1 MKNIIAAISA
11 GLLLFGATS
20 CSQEDVMNPS
30 QGDGSVNIT
39 VTLPGDMGT
48 RAFADGK
55 TARDLDIAV
64 YDASGKFISQ
74 PDPVTFAEGSLTATV
89 SLNLARGV
97 AYKIAFFAHDK
108 ASGGYAFDAENNT
121 VTANYSAM
129 GEKYNTDVFDCF
141 FALYETEKVTGPV
154 KANVTLKRPVAQIN
168 WGTADLKAAAVT
180 AGDAYG
186 KNEDGEAAR
195 LHTRIS
201 MSAYATFDMLTGD
214 VTGSATNV
222 TFPYLARPSKDESF
236 PVKPET
242 YKYVSMQYVLVPK
255 DAETVDMTFEAAN
268 SASATAPLKS
278 LTLSNVPVQA
288 NYRTNIFGKLLTS
301 ATDINVNKDP
311 NFGDNINVPADA
323 VEYTPDT
330 DLSQGGDIK
339 ISATLTDGITIPAG
353 LTQPLNLYVNAAVPT
368 ITMPMSNN
376 AKAIKIVVAK
386 DVAYPEVK
394 FPRGAEIDGFSLVGD
409 PASTEL
415 AKGFIFMV
423 GSSSIADCPKTLR
436 NFTLDGV
443 KFDGVGFIPKYS
455 VTTENVVIRNCSFL
469 NCKDNA
475 IGVQHVGGG
484 AGQTATNYTIENC
497 KVTFAADVPA
507 NTNGLYLLDIQGTLI
522 VKNTTIENAPYHGI
536 TISGNPYNGNV
547 ARASKIEITGNTIT
561 GSGSKDGIKIDG
573 EIEAELIVTGNHV
586 KVSENGIRIKNSLDS
601 NNLTITGNTVDCEYA
616 KEFSNGEP
624 WGILIINKTVAPSA
638 VITGTEADNAF
649 INSKGHNF
657 SIEGVTASETN

>member
-154 KANVTLKRPVAQIN
+154 KANVTLNRPVAQIN

-255 DAETVDMTFEAAN
+255 DAESVD
-268 SASATAPLKS
+268 
-278 LTLSNVPVQA
+278 
-288 NYRTNIFGKLLTS
+288 IFGKLLTS

-443 KFDGVGFIPKYS
+443 NFDGAGFKPQYS

-484 AGQTATNYTIENC
+484 SGQTATNYTIENC

>member
-1 MKNIIAAISA
+1 MLA
-11 GLLLFGATS
+11 S
-20 CSQEDVMNPS
+20 CSNEEVMSPAS
-30 QGDGSVNIT
+30 DG
-39 VTLPGDMGT
+39 
-48 RAFADGK
+48 
-55 TARDLDIAV
+55 
-64 YDASGKFISQ
+64 
-74 PDPVTFAEGSLTATV
+74 PVVFTV
-89 SLNLARGV
+89 SLPGEFTRAISDGTKAEKLSYAVYLKGQSDVLFTSQTATDPQADNFSGLKTTLSLDLAKGKTYDIIFWADVPGNSYYTFTPATKSVTMDYTAPVGNDEYRD
-97 AYKIAFFAHDK
+97 AFFQHVELEVKGASTQTVELRRPFAQLNFATSDFAAAKKAGLNYGGSKVVVKNVYNTLNLLDGK
-108 ASGGYAFDAENNT
+108 ASGAAEVTFNYADLVENETTTHPGTTDA
-121 VTANYSAM
+121 SK
-129 GEKYNTDVFDCF
+129 KYNW
-141 FALYETEKVTGPV
+141 L
-154 KANVTLKRPVAQIN
+154 
-168 WGTADLKAAAVT
+168 
-180 AGDAYG
+180 
-186 KNEDGEAAR
+186 
-195 LHTRIS
+195 S
-201 MSAYATFDMLTGD
+201 MNYLLTGAVVPD
-214 VTGSATNV
+214 ATNV
-222 TFPYLARPSKDESF
+222 QKADNEVVDVEFQVYAPGATEGVAGDLIN
-236 PVKPET
+236 
-242 YKYVSMQYVLVPK
+242 
-255 DAETVDMTFEAAN
+255 TVNVA
-268 SASATAPLKS
+268 
-278 LTLSNVPVQA
+278 NVPVQR
-288 NYRTNIFGKLLTS
+288 NYRTNIYGALLTS
-301 ATDINVNKDP
+301 TVDINVNKDP
-311 NFGDNINVPADA
+311 NFGDNINVPADT

-339 ISATLTDGITIPAG
+339 ISATLTDDITIPAD

-394 FPRGAEIDGFSLVGD
+394 FPMGAEIDGFSLVGD

-423 GSSSIADCPKTLR
+423 GSSSIADCPKTLK

-443 KFDGVGFIPKYS
+443 NFDGAGFKPQYS

-484 AGQTATNYTIENC
+484 SGQTATNYTIENC

-536 TISGNPYNGNV
+536 TISGNPYNSNV

-601 NNLTITGNTVDCEYA
+601 NNLTITGNTVDCECA
-616 KEFSNGEP
+616 IEFSNGEP
-624 WGILIINKTVAPSA
+624 WGILIINKTVAQSA
-638 VITGTEADNAF
+638 VITGTEADNTF

-657 SIEGVTASETN
+657 SIEGVTAETN